1 MKLLTAKLTF
11 DGKKDANFL
20 FNTCVRSFVTFIF
33 LSFRRGKKYNR
44 SGKSS
49 GSNLCFFL
57 EKRIRIFLKIE
68 RRGFRNTTRYRRN
81 NRFCEKISISS
92 LLEEDWKKKKKSNLP
107 SCALSSRSVWLPRNW
122 KRSSKLGRSG
132 RRRRGILYRSRS
144 WLRDRGAPRTR
155 CKTRSP
161 PPARNFPIRT
171 MAAKRGIARKSRQRM
186 PVWPRVYRKQTVS
199 TILKR
204 SVKRVKCVYLQFIYI
219 YSYPLLFGK
228 PLFVSTRRF
237 NVVPRCEKFTV
248 EVVSKIY
255 FVHSSSTRPFKN
267 RLFYH

>member
-20 FNTCVRSFVTFIF
+20 FNTCVRSFVTFFFF

-92 LLEEDWKKKKKSNLP
+92 LLEEDWKKKKNLTCPLAHFLQGQYDCHVTGNDRQNWDDQAEDEEESYIGLALGYGIVELPGHAARHVPRLRPVTSP
-107 SCALSSRSVWLPRNW
+107 SEQW
-122 KRSSKLGRSG
+122 
-132 RRRRGILYRSRS
+132 
-144 WLRDRGAPRTR
+144 
-155 CKTRSP
+155 
-161 PPARNFPIRT
+161 
-171 MAAKRGIARKSRQRM
+171 RQR
-186 PVWPRVYRKQTVS
+186 
-199 TILKR
+199 
-204 SVKRVKCVYLQFIYI
+204 
-219 YSYPLLFGK
+219 
-228 PLFVSTRRF
+228 
-237 NVVPRCEKFTV
+237 EA
-248 EVVSKIY
+248 
-255 FVHSSSTRPFKN
+255 
-267 RLFYH
+267 